1 MDFENIYKSRRV
13 ILEMLQ
19 MRGYDTSKYLQQ
31 TREELNI
38 LFQQHGSKGNS
49 EIDSLD
55 IIVEKEN
62 KIFVKYLT
70 TSKIRNQ
77 IIINTIDEVYESNI
91 LDKKDIIII
100 IAKDKVTYQGTL
112 EEYVNRIFYKD
123 GTYAQI
129 FWLNSLLF
137 NISEHDLV
145 PKYKIM
151 NDSEKQALI
160 DKLYLDHEKNL
171 PKILVTDPVAKF
183 YGVRIG
189 QLCEI
194 EYTNQT
200 NGFNKTYRLCIPN

>member
-1 MDFENIYKSRRV
+1 MDFENIYKSRKV

-19 MRGYDTSKYLQQ
+19 MRGFDTSQYLQQ

-49 EIDSLD
+49 EIDTLD
-55 IIVEKEN
+55 ILVEGEH

-70 TSKIRNQ
+70 SNKIRNQ
-77 IIINTIDEVYESNI
+77 IIINTIDEVYESD
-91 LDKKDIIII
+91 LLSKEDIIVII
-100 IAKDKVTYQGTL
+100 TKDKVTYQGAL
-112 EEYVNRIFYKD
+112 EEYINRIFYRD
-123 GTYAQI
+123 GTFAQI

-145 PKYKIM
+145 PKYRIM
-151 NDSEKQALI
+151 TQEEKQSLI
-160 DKLYLDHEKNL
+160 DKLFLDDEKNL

-194 EYTNQT
+194 EYTNET
-200 NGFNKTYRLCIPN
+200 NGFNKSYRLCIPS

>member
-1 MDFENIYKSRRV
+1 MDFENIYKSRKV

-19 MRGYDTSKYLQQ
+19 MRGFDTSQYLQQ

-49 EIDSLD
+49 EVDTLD
-55 IIVEKEN
+55 ILVEGEH

-70 TSKIRNQ
+70 SNKIRNQ
-77 IIINTIDEVYESNI
+77 IIINTIDEVYESD
-91 LDKKDIIII
+91 LLSKEDIIVII
-100 IAKDKVTYQGTL
+100 TKDKVTYQGAL
-112 EEYVNRIFYKD
+112 EEYINRIFYRD
-123 GTYAQI
+123 GTFAQI

-145 PKYKIM
+145 PKYRIM
-151 NDSEKQALI
+151 TQEEKQALI
-160 DKLYLDHEKNL
+160 DKLFLDDEKNL

-194 EYTNQT
+194 EYTNET
-200 NGFNKTYRLCIPN
+200 NGFNKSYRLCIPS

>member
-1 MDFENIYKSRRV
+1 MDFENIYKSRKV

-19 MRGYDTSKYLQQ
+19 MRGFDTSQYLQQ

-49 EIDSLD
+49 EIDTLD
-55 IIVEKEN
+55 ILVEGEH

-70 TSKIRNQ
+70 SNKIRNQ
-77 IIINTIDEVYESNI
+77 IIINTIDEVYESD
-91 LDKKDIIII
+91 LLSKEDIIVII
-100 IAKDKVTYQGTL
+100 TKDKVTYQGAL
-112 EEYVNRIFYKD
+112 EEYINRIFYRD
-123 GTYAQI
+123 GTFAQI

-145 PKYKIM
+145 PKYRIM
-151 NDSEKQALI
+151 TQEEKQALI
-160 DKLYLDHEKNL
+160 DKLFLDDEKNL

-194 EYTNQT
+194 EYTNET
-200 NGFNKTYRLCIPN
+200 NGFNKSYRLCIPS

>member
-1 MDFENIYKSRRV
+1 MDFENIYKSRKV

-19 MRGYDTSKYLQQ
+19 MRGFDTSQYLQQ

-49 EIDSLD
+49 EIDTLD
-55 IIVEKEN
+55 ILVEGEH

-70 TSKIRNQ
+70 SNKIRNQ
-77 IIINTIDEVYESNI
+77 IIINTIDEVYESD
-91 LDKKDIIII
+91 LLSKEDIIVII
-100 IAKDKVTYQGTL
+100 TKDKVTYQGAL
-112 EEYVNRIFYKD
+112 EEYINRIFYRD
-123 GTYAQI
+123 GTFAQI

-145 PKYKIM
+145 PKYRIM
-151 NDSEKQALI
+151 TQEEKQALI
-160 DKLYLDHEKNL
+160 DKLFLDDEKNL

-194 EYTNQT
+194 GYTNET
-200 NGFNKTYRLCIPN
+200 NGFNKSYRLCIPS